1 MTPRPDGRSERL
13 MTAPRR
19 RVLRALLRAALTSTV
34 LVVLYYTLPLTGKLK
49 ASTVVLLL
57 AGLAVFA
64 GVISWQLRA
73 ILRSQYP
80 ALRAIEA
87 LAFAIPLFLLVFA
100 AAYVKLADTQAHA
113 FTEPL
118 NRTDALYFT
127 ITVFSTVGFGD
138 IAPVATAARVTTMVQ
153 MLGDLVVVGLV
164 LRVML
169 GAVKEGRQRRAAD
182 SAGTPESSHRDD
194 AGQASATYLS
204 NQDGPGT

>member
-1 MTPRPDGRSERL
+1 

-34 LVVLYYTLPLTGKLK
+34 LVVLYYELPLTGTLE